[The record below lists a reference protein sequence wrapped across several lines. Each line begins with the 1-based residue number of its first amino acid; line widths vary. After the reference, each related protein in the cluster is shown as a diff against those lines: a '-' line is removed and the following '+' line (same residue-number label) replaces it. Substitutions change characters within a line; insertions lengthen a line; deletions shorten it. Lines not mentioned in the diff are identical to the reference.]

1 MNRFRV
7 LITDPLPETGL
18 FPLLDD
24 GRFDVLR
31 EGPPANGANGSSGAN
46 GNNGAHG
53 NGGPRSR
60 LARALED
67 ADGVIIRSATRIS
80 GSDLRD
86 VSRLRVIGRAGVGV
100 DNIDVDAATRKGIA
114 VFNAT
119 SGNVVSTAELTFALM
134 LSLSRQVPRADRSMR
149 KGEWNRAGHQ
159 GIELYGRTLGLVGA
173 GRIGAA
179 VAARAR
185 AFGMNV
191 AVCDPYLDPDRA
203 RAMKV
208 EPEPL
213 ERVLATADF
222 VSLHVPLTDATRGM
236 IGRDQLSFMKPTA
249 YLVNAARGPV
259 VDHPALVAA
268 LRSNRIAGA
277 ALDVYAEEP
286 PPADD
291 PLRSLDNVV
300 LTPHLG
306 ASTGEARQKIATEI
320 AEGVRAYLLEGD
332 SSHAVNGPELLQRH
346 GR

>member
-7 LITDPLPETGL
+7 LITDPLPDTGL
-18 FPLLDD
+18 SPLLDD
-24 GRFDVLR
+24 RRFELLR
-31 EGPPANGANGSSGAN
+31 EGADANGAAGRNGNHGREAN
-46 GNNGAHG
+46 GT
-53 NGGPRSR
+53 GPSR
-60 LARALED
+60 LGRALD
-67 ADGVIIRSATRIS
+67 AADGVIIRSGTRIT
-80 GSDLRD
+80 GSDLKD

-100 DNIDVDAATRKGIA
+100 DNIDVDTATRKGIA

-149 KGEWNRAGHQ
+149 KGEWDRAGLQ

-185 AFGMNV
+185 AFGMHV
-191 AVCDPYLDPDRA
+191 AVCDPYLDPERA
-203 RAMKV
+203 RALKV
-208 EPEPL
+208 EPMPL
-213 ERVLATADF
+213 ERLLSTADF

-236 IGRDQLSFMKPTA
+236 IGREQFSMMKRTA

-259 VDHPALVAA
+259 VDHSALVAA
-268 LRSNRIAGA
+268 LRSERIAGA

-306 ASTGEARQKIATEI
+306 ASTGEARQKIAAEI
-320 AEGVRAYLLEGD
+320 AEGVRSYLLEGD
-332 SSHAVNGPELLQRH
+332 YSRAVNGPALQRRA
-346 GR
+346 G